1 MNSEALISS
10 SCPFVSLRVLSG
22 QKLFMTTL
30 IKNGRIVTA
39 TDDYVAD
46 VFINGEVVETIGRD
60 LAIPADKT
68 IDASGKYVIP
78 GGIDPHVHMELPFGG
93 TVSSDDFTSGTRAA
107 AFGGTTTII
116 DFAIQYKGKTFQ
128 QTIDD
133 WHAKASGKCAID
145 YGYHLAVTE
154 YEPRH
159 QAEFR
164 KIVDQGVTTFKLF
177 LAYPGVFM
185 VDDQTMFRVMQ
196 SAGEAGGMTLVHAE
210 NGVAISEMI
219 NNLVA
224 AGKLE
229 PKYHAQSRPPVMQA
243 DGVARACK
251 VAEVA
256 KAPVFIVHVSCEAA
270 MIELQRSRD
279 AGNPAFGE
287 TCTQYLFLDET
298 YYDKPNFEGAKYV
311 FTPPLVGKENIEP
324 LWKGL
329 KLGYLQEV
337 STDHCPFYFKG
348 QKELGRESFTK
359 IPNGGPGVE
368 DRLVMVYQGGVIE
381 RGFSLNK
388 WVELTST
395 ASAKMFGMFPKK
407 GTLAVGSDADVVIF
421 DPNKPHVRSA
431 KTQHQNCDY
440 SLFEGYKIDG
450 SVETVLSRGKTIIE
464 NGQYLGSPG
473 DGRFLKRGACAQS

>member
-1 MNSEALISS
+1 
-10 SCPFVSLRVLSG
+10 
-22 QKLFMTTL
+22 MTTL
-30 IKNGRIVTA
+30 IKNARIITA
-39 TDDYVAD
+39 ADDYVAD
-46 VFINGEVVETIGRD
+46 IFIDGETIKTIGKN
-60 LAIPADKT
+60 LALQADKT
-68 IDASGKYVIP
+68 IDATGKLVIP
-78 GGIDPHVHMELPFGG
+78 GAIDPHVHMQLPFGG
-93 TVSSDDFTSGTRAA
+93 TVSSDDFESGTRAA

-116 DFAIQYKGKTFQ
+116 DFAIQFKGKTFQ

-133 WHAKASGKCAID
+133 WHAKAAGKCAID
-145 YGYHLAVTE
+145 YSYHLAITE
-154 YEPRH
+154 YEAKH
-159 QAEFR
+159 KQEFQ
-164 KIVDQGVTTFKLF
+164 KIVDQGITTFKLF

-196 SAGEAGGMTLVHAE
+196 SAGEVGGMTLVHAE
-210 NGVAISEMI
+210 NGIAITEMI
-219 NNLVA
+219 DNLVA
-224 AGKLE
+224 AGKLA

-243 DGVARACK
+243 DGVARACR

-256 KAPVFIVHVSCEAA
+256 HAPVFIVHVSCEAA

-368 DRLVMVYQGGVIE
+368 DRLSMVYQGGVIQ

-388 WVELTST
+388 WVDLTST
-395 ASAKMFGMFPKK
+395 ASAKLFGMFPKK
-407 GTLAVGSDADVVIF
+407 GTIAVGSDADIVIF
-421 DPNKPHVRSA
+421 DHNKERTISA
-431 KTQHQNCDY
+431 KTHHMNCDY
-440 SLFEGYKIDG
+440 SLFEGYKIKG
-450 SVETVLSRGKTIIE
+450 EPQTVLSRGKTIIE
-464 NGQYLGSPG
+464 NNQYLGQPT
-473 DGRFLKRGACAQS
+473 DGQFLKRGACAAI

>member
-1 MNSEALISS
+1 
-10 SCPFVSLRVLSG
+10 
-22 QKLFMTTL
+22 MTTL
-30 IKNGRIVTA
+30 IKNGRIITA
-39 TDDYVAD
+39 ADDYIAE
-46 VFINGEVVETIGRD
+46 VFIDGETIAMIGKS
-60 LAIPADKT
+60 LPVQADK
-68 IDASGKYVIP
+68 IVDASNKLVIP
-78 GGIDPHVHMELPFGG
+78 GAIDPHVHMQLPFGG
-93 TVSSDDFTSGTRAA
+93 TVSSDDFESGTRAA

-116 DFAIQYKGKTFQ
+116 DFAIQFKGKTFQ
-128 QTIDD
+128 ETIDD
-133 WHAKASGKCAID
+133 WHAKAAGKCAID
-145 YGYHLAVTE
+145 YSYHLAVTE
-154 YEPRH
+154 YESH
-159 QAEFR
+159 HKKEFQ
-164 KIVDQGVTTFKLF
+164 KVVDQGITTFKLF

-210 NGVAISEMI
+210 NGFAIAEMI
-219 NNLVA
+219 DNLVA
-224 AGKLE
+224 AGKLA

-243 DGVARACK
+243 DGVARACR

-337 STDHCPFYFKG
+337 STDHCPFNFKG

-359 IPNGGPGVE
+359 IPNGGPGIE
-368 DRLVMVYQGGVIE
+368 DRLSMVYQGGVIE

-388 WVELTST
+388 WVDLTST

-407 GTLAVGSDADVVIF
+407 GTIAVGSDADIVIF
-421 DPNKPHVRSA
+421 DPNKQRTISA
-431 KTQHQNCDY
+431 ATHHMNCDY
-440 SLFEGYKIDG
+440 SLFEGWKIQG
-450 SVETVLSRGKTIIE
+450 EPQIVLSRGKTIIE
-464 NGQYLGSPG
+464 NNHYLGHPT
-473 DGRFLKRGACAQS
+473 DGQFLKRGACCAI